1 MPAYELR
8 EHRRDHGYNVLGT
21 YATVNGAWAEKERLI
36 AEDAQRRGRYTIE
49 YVQGAEPDVP
59 NMPPPAT
66 PVDVPVHVAAEAHAD
81 PPPPVAEVVPAK
93 SGARR

>member
-8 EHRRDHGYNVLGT
+8 EHRRDHGYNVLGN

-36 AEDAQRRGRYTIE
+36 AEDASRRGRYTIG
-49 YVQGAEPDVP
+49 YVQEATPDAPPVP
-59 NMPPPAT
+59 P

-81 PPPPVAEVVPAK
+81 LPPPVAEAATVKA
-93 SGARR
+93 GARR